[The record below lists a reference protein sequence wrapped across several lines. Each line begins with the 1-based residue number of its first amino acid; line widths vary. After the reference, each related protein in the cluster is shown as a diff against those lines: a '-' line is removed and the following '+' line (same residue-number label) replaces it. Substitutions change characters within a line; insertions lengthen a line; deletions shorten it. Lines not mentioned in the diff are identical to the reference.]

1 MNKAEGMIYSKM
13 RGENMKDNIALIGFM
28 GSGKTTIGRLLAKAL
43 DMKYIDIIKNKLYIF
58 NKSKN
63 IVMNKAEGMIYSKMR
78 GENMKD
84 NIALIGFMGSG
95 KTTIGRLLA
104 KALDM
109 KYIDIDREIERIEKR
124 PVTEIYKEKGEDYF
138 KDLERKIIAEESLE
152 NNIVISTGGDSIID
166 NKNIKSLK
174 ETSFVVYLNCSIGC
188 IYERVKDKTH
198 RPLLNVDNL
207 YETIVDMKQ

>member
-28 GSGKTTIGRLLAKAL
+28 GR
-43 DMKYIDIIKNKLYIF
+43 
-58 NKSKN
+58 
-63 IVMNKAEGMIYSKMR
+63 
-78 GENMKD
+78 
-84 NIALIGFMGSG
+84 G

-207 YETIVDMKQ
+207 YETIVELYEKRRILYEISCDFIVDIDADTNMYDTVDKIKQKYILS